1 MIEQYT
7 IKQLLKQF
15 TLFVPE
21 IQRDYVW
28 GNKVNF
34 ERVMKPFLTSL
45 DENIQADSIYN
56 VGFLY
61 S

>member
-34 ERVMKPFLTSL
+34 ERVMKPFLKSL
-45 DENIQADSIYN
+45 D
-56 VGFLY
+56 
-61 S
+61 